1 MFTVG
6 ILTHGTDVNILQ
18 LRAFF
23 RQIGYDSI
31 PTSDT
36 ELQSDD
42 CFKFWT
48 YLLLQRFKFLSAEQ
62 RCLLFDELAPVLPTI
77 RKQLAENPAPM
88 VVIAD
93 SRYATWYGNTGWL
106 DLIDGSRHQQ
116 PQYRPLE
123 TVAYDFS
130 TLYDRNHAAC
140 CRVKRSFN
148 HG

>member
-6 ILTHGTDVNILQ
+6 VITHGVNVNLLQ

-23 RQIGYDSI
+23 RQIGYSNV
-31 PTSDT
+31 PSAET
-36 ELQSDD
+36 ELTADS

-62 RCLLFDELAPVLPTI
+62 RRLLFEELEPVLPAI
-77 RKQLAENPAPM
+77 REQLSTTPTPM

-93 SRYATWYGNTGWL
+93 SRYATWHGNVGWL
-106 DLIDGSRHQQ
+106 DLYDGSKIAK

-130 TLYDRNHAAC
+130 TLWERNQIAC
-140 CRVKRSFN
+140 NAICRSLN